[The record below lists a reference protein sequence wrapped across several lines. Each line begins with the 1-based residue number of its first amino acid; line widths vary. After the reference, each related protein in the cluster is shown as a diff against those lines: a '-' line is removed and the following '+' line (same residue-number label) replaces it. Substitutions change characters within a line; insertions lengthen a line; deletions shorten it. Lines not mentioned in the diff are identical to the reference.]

1 MVNSHHKRESL
12 TLIVGGSTTI
22 SKRIRNMNTI
32 DINVQTKVAQNRQL
46 ISQFG
51 RNLGTQFYKIESRE
65 IWQGGKEG
73 FEADR
78 KAISDGTNKGFIL
91 NRSPKKFLLKS
102 HEILCTSI
110 YKDPITE
117 EVGVAVNPDGKGG
130 YDLFLPLNNDI
141 LKAGNVTVENVT
153 AALRGEKQEFFLNP
167 DAVVDLINRAN
178 QQEYDNLKA
187 LREKISKMEQN
198 LLGVI
203 AENKQKAEAANKEWM
218 NSAVQTGL
226 DDVLNHTAAGIIVS
240 QKTEQA

>member
-1 MVNSHHKRESL
+1 MRQKHRLSVL
-12 TLIVGGSTTI
+12 CGSSFFFLQI
-22 SKRIRNMNTI
+22 CIPYDS
-32 DINVQTKVAQNRQL
+32 
-46 ISQFG
+46 
-51 RNLGTQFYKIESRE
+51 
-65 IWQGGKEG
+65 
-73 FEADR
+73 
-78 KAISDGTNKGFIL
+78 L
-91 NRSPKKFLLKS
+91 NRPVDYVRIQSFV
-102 HEILCTSI
+102 EAVAE
-110 YKDPITE
+110 D